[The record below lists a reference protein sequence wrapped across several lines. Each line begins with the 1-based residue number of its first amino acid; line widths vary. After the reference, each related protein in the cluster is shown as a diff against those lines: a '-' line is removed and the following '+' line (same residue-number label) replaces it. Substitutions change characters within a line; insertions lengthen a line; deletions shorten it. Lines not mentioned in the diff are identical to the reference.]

1 MENTLLGLLVIALI
15 GFFYFLPTIVAY
27 DRKINGRGWIFLINL
42 FFAGTGL
49 VWIILLIW
57 AYSAQKGKKDD

>member
-1 MENTLLGLLVIALI
+1 MENALLGLLVIALI

-27 DRKINGRGWIFLINL
+27 DRKINGRGWILLINL